1 MYPSSGHSLPDFHK
15 AISRILSSI
24 ITFSYIPAYAPSKHS
39 YEPSG
44 SLAGASYTLSYAC
57 SFPAVKQS
65 VNAAPGSLAGFSY
78 ACSIPPVK
86 QPINAASGSLAGF
99 SYACSIPPVKQSV
112 NAASESLTGA
122 SYAFSY
128 ACSIP
133 PVKQSVNAASES
145 LTGASYAFS
154 YACSIPPVKQSV
166 NAAFGSLLICLCRI
180 WEDGSPQY
188 SRECQQGSAH
198 VFTAW
203 HTRCR
208 LDSDDAEQGQQY
220 PPQGGKKQ
228 GVKGGAAP
236 PCKIT

>member
-86 QPINAASGSLAGF
+86 Q
-99 SYACSIPPVKQSV
+99 SV

-128 ACSIP
+128 ACSIL
-133 PVKQSVNAASES
+133 PVKQ
-145 LTGASYAFS
+145 
-154 YACSIPPVKQSV
+154 PV

-188 SRECQQGSAH
+188 SLECQQGSAH

>member
-1 MYPSSGHSLPDFHK
+1 MP
-15 AISRILSSI
+15 
-24 ITFSYIPAYAPSKHS
+24 YIPCICASKPA

-44 SLAGASYTLSYAC
+44 SLAGASYAC
-57 SFPAVKQS
+57 TILT
-65 VNAAPGSLAGFSY
+65 VNAASGSLAGASYAFSY
-78 ACSIPPVK
+78 ACSIPP
-86 QPINAASGSLAGF
+86 
-99 SYACSIPPVKQSV
+99 V

-128 ACSIP
+128 ACSIL
-133 PVKQSVNAASES
+133 PVKQ
-145 LTGASYAFS
+145 
-154 YACSIPPVKQSV
+154 PV

-188 SRECQQGSAH
+188 SLECQQGSAH

>member
-1 MYPSSGHSLPDFHK
+1 ML
-15 AISRILSSI
+15 LSSRK
-24 ITFSYIPAYAPSKHS
+24 TVRKRCLWESCRVFLCLLYSTRKTARKRC
-39 YEPSG
+39 
-44 SLAGASYTLSYAC
+44 LLGALQGLPM
-57 SFPAVKQS
+57 SF
-65 VNAAPGSLAGFSY
+65 LCLFF
-78 ACSIPPVK
+78 PPVK
-86 QPINAASGSLAGF
+86 QP
-99 SYACSIPPVKQSV
+99 V

-133 PVKQSVNAASES
+133 PVKQ
-145 LTGASYAFS
+145 
-154 YACSIPPVKQSV
+154 PV

>member
-1 MYPSSGHSLPDFHK
+1 ML
-15 AISRILSSI
+15 LSSRK
-24 ITFSYIPAYAPSKHS
+24 TVRKRCPWKPCRVFLCLLYSTRKTAHKRCLWESCRVFLCLLYSTRKTARKRC
-39 YEPSG
+39 
-44 SLAGASYTLSYAC
+44 LLGALQGLPM
-57 SFPAVKQS
+57 SF
-65 VNAAPGSLAGFSY
+65 LCY

-86 QPINAASGSLAGF
+86 QP
-99 SYACSIPPVKQSV
+99 
-112 NAASESLTGA
+112 
-122 SYAFSY
+122 
-128 ACSIP
+128 
-133 PVKQSVNAASES
+133 
-145 LTGASYAFS
+145 
-154 YACSIPPVKQSV
+154 V